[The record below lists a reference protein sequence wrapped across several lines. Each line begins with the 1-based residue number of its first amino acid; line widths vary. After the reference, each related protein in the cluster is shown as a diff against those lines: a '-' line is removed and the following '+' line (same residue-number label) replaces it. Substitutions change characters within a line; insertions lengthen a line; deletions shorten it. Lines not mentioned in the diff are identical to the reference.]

1 MNEMTQSAYADHDGV
16 HHGGASGESVPGP
29 RLSPSEEAAIDD
41 ARRRG
46 LFEPPPMVA
55 TVMELLNF

>member
-1 MNEMTQSAYADHDGV
+1 MNEMTQSAYKVHDGLE
-16 HHGGASGESVPGP
+16 HGGKPTDSVRDP
-29 RLSPSEEAAIDD
+29 RLSASEEAAIDD

>member
-1 MNEMTQSAYADHDGV
+1 MNEMTQSANNIHDRV
-16 HHGGASGESVPGP
+16 HHGAPSSESVPGP